1 MQTPENDTIS
11 AIITP
16 PGTGGIAVIRLSGP
30 GSIPIV
36 DEIFRGYA
44 KISSVPSHTVHLGKI
59 EDRSGTDLD
68 EVLVTV
74 FRAPHSYTAEDVVE
88 ISCHGSAY
96 VARRILDLVIAKG
109 ARPAGPGEFTKRAFL
124 NGRIDLSQAEAV
136 ADLINADSR
145 ASHDL
150 AIAQLRGTLSGKIS
164 ALRQKI
170 VNLCSTLELELDF
183 SEEGLEFIKRDELR
197 EALASVIKEITQLID
212 SFELGKIFKEGL
224 RVVLAGSPNVGKSSI
239 LNALVREERAIVTS
253 ISGTTRDTI
262 EESISIAGM
271 KFTIVDTAGLRPT
284 QDIVEAEGIRRTRE
298 QIKFADIILF
308 VIDPTQ
314 EIDSQ
319 ADAAIGT
326 EGALNDTNNHLV
338 IVINKVDLLTPESVS
353 MVRQRFTPFQVV
365 ITSAT
370 TGIGISELEKMVSG
384 RFLGKPGKPT
394 GETIVVSNMRQK
406 EGLTQALAG
415 LNTALEGLD
424 SDATPELLAVD
435 LRLALTHLS
444 HVVGVD
450 ISNEVLNNIFS
461 RFCIGK

>member
-1 MQTPENDTIS
+1 
-11 AIITP
+11 
-16 PGTGGIAVIRLSGP
+16 
-30 GSIPIV
+30 
-36 DEIFRGYA
+36 
-44 KISSVPSHTVHLGKI
+44 
-59 EDRSGTDLD
+59 
-68 EVLVTV
+68 
-74 FRAPHSYTAEDVVE
+74 
-88 ISCHGSAY
+88 
-96 VARRILDLVIAKG
+96 
-109 ARPAGPGEFTKRAFL
+109 
-124 NGRIDLSQAEAV
+124 
-136 ADLINADSR
+136 
-145 ASHDL
+145 
-150 AIAQLRGTLSGKIS
+150 
-164 ALRQKI
+164 
-170 VNLCSTLELELDF
+170 
-183 SEEGLEFIKRDELR
+183 
-197 EALASVIKEITQLID
+197 
-212 SFELGKIFKEGL
+212 
-224 RVVLAGSPNVGKSSI
+224 
-239 LNALVREERAIVTS
+239 
-253 ISGTTRDTI
+253 
-262 EESISIAGM
+262 M